1 MDRVQGTGFGLM
13 GADLV
18 TGVLRGKFV
27 LVMEDEYFI
36 ADDIARALTKTGAE
50 VIGPFGHVQQGLARL
65 RTEPA
70 IDLAVLD
77 INLNGAKVFDLAA
90 ELQERNI
97 PFLFATG
104 YGNDF
109 LPERF
114 AGVPRWEK
122 PFDIVTLVKAING
135 LAGDRELAI

>member
-1 MDRVQGTGFGLM
+1 M
-13 GADLV
+13 GADIV

-36 ADDIARALTKTGAE
+36 ADDIARALTEAGAE
-50 VIGPFGHVQQGLARL
+50 VVGPFGHVQQGMARL
-65 RTEPA
+65 AGEPK

-90 ELQERNI
+90 ALQEKNI
-97 PFLFATG
+97 PFIFATG
-104 YGNDF
+104 YGNGL

-114 AGVPRWEK
+114 EHVPRWEK
-122 PFDIVTLVKAING
+122 PFDIASLARALG
-135 LAGDRELAI
+135 LLATDGF

>member
-1 MDRVQGTGFGLM
+1 M

-36 ADDIARALTKTGAE
+36 ADDIARALTDSGAQ
-50 VIGPFGHVQQGLARL
+50 VVGPFGHVQQGIARL
-65 RTEPA
+65 KIDPR

-90 ELQERNI
+90 ELQEKDI
-97 PFLFATG
+97 PFIFATG

-114 AGVPRWEK
+114 ADTPRWEK
-122 PFDIVTLVKAING
+122 PFDITSLARTLARLSG
-135 LAGDRELAI
+135 AR

>member
-1 MDRVQGTGFGLM
+1 M

-36 ADDIARALTKTGAE
+36 ADDIARALTESGAE
-50 VIGPFGHVQQGLARL
+50 VVGPFGHAEQGITRL
-65 RTEPA
+65 RGQPGV
-70 IDLAVLD
+70 DLAVLD

-90 ELQERNI
+90 ELQDRNI
-97 PFLFATG
+97 PFIFATG
-104 YGNDF
+104 YGNGF

-114 AGVPRWEK
+114 ERVPRWEK
-122 PFDIVTLVKAING
+122 PFDVSSLTRA
-135 LAGDRELAI
+135 LAALAQKLS

>member
-1 MDRVQGTGFGLM
+1 MGTNR
-13 GADLV
+13 V

-36 ADDIARALTKTGAE
+36 ADDIARALTKSGAE
-50 VIGPFGHVQQGLARL
+50 VVGPFGHVQQGLARL
-65 RTEPA
+65 KTEPS

-90 ELQERNI
+90 ALQDMNI

-109 LPERF
+109 LHERF
-114 AGVPRWEK
+114 VRVQRWEK
-122 PFDIVTLVKAING
+122 AFDVTSLAKALEN
-135 LAGDRELAI
+135 LSGDRQSSH